1 MRKIGLNIAF
11 GFIIFLM
18 VLPALQMQLGLFN
31 EKPLDGA
38 FNLSE
43 KPTFTKEKWY
53 KGEFQGQVESYF
65 KDHSGFRSF
74 LVRLQNQV
82 DFSLFRKA
90 NAEGAVVGK
99 SKQLYEYDYVRSWLA
114 IDYPGDSFVEK
125 KLQRT
130 KFVQEYLK
138 REKNI
143 DLVVVFE
150 PGKASFY
157 PEYLPSSYTRKKTG
171 LSTYER
177 YLQKAKETG
186 IDFIDLQNYFMSLK
200 EDSEYPLFPRYGTH
214 WSVYG
219 MQFAA
224 DSLLRFIERRV
235 NNPLTDFPLTSVRVD
250 SLITSAKPFDTDDDV
265 LKTMNLLLPL
275 KGETLAYPKLSFD
288 TAHPGYKPMV
298 LVVADSY
305 YWNIF
310 NSRTPKYVFKN
321 EAFWYFN
328 SLVYPDHYIKP
339 TYTKDLDFRSEIEKQ
354 RVIFVMVTERFV
366 HKFDWRFI
374 DQIYSLYTPDY
385 LKDPVY
391 DKINDIMQVAPWYA
405 DVIKK
410 ADKKG
415 LSLEDALIE
424 DGKYLFL
431 KDDTLGY
438 MVNYGPEHFSN
449 IISNDPK
456 WMGYIRQKAKER
468 QVSTEEMLMSDALYI
483 FRQDFPGLYELNRSM
498 EKIKDSIYSNPAL
511 LETIKDEADRFRF
524 DHATYI
530 RIKAW
535 QIFRETEIN
544 KTVNAIL
551 SDPPWLKDVER
562 KAKEKGVTLEE
573 MARLDAEYLWEQR
586 LK

>member
-18 VLPALQMQLGLFN
+18 VLPALQMQFGLFN

-38 FNLSE
+38 FILTE
-43 KPTFTKEKWY
+43 KPTFNREKWY

-65 KDHSGFRSF
+65 KDHSGFRSL

-99 SKQLYEYDYVRSWLA
+99 SKQLFEYDYIRSWLA

-200 EDSEYPLFPRYGTH
+200 EHSEYPLFPRYGTH

-310 NSRTPKYVFKN
+310 NSRIPKYVFAN
-321 EAFWYFN
+321 QAFWYFN
-328 SLVYPDHYIKP
+328 SLVYPDHYVKP
-339 TYTKDLDFRSEIEKQ
+339 TYTKDLDLQSEVEKQ

-366 HKFDWRFI
+366 QKFDWRFI

-405 DVIKK
+405 EVIKK

-468 QVSTEEMLMSDALYI
+468 QVSTEEMLLSDALYI
-483 FRQDFPGLYELNRSM
+483 FRQDFPGLYELNRGM

-511 LETIKDEADRFRF
+511 LKTIKDEAGQFRF
-524 DHATYI
+524 DQAIYI

-535 QIFRETEIN
+535 QMFRETEIN

-551 SDPPWLKDVER
+551 SDPPWLKDVEQ